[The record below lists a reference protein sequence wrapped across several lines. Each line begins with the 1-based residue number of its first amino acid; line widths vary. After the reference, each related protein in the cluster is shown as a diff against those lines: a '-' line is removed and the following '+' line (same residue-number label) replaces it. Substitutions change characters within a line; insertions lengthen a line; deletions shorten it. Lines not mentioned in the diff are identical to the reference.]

1 MTDNL
6 SGKKNVIITQ
16 NKIIKY
22 SEISNLISEATDTL
36 RPFKTNDVKVKTVF
50 SWNENIKVT
59 FLKKEVTVY
68 IVLT

>member
-36 RPFKTNDVKVKTVF
+36 RPFKTNDVK
-50 SWNENIKVT
+50 
-59 FLKKEVTVY
+59 
-68 IVLT
+68 